1 MFKWRK
7 SKGVQASFNSQV
19 CSALREFWLSGG
31 SNHLYLSS
39 SKFLLH
45 PQRQCVHKLD
55 KAHGGCDVC
64 YQCTEC
70 RSFLYSLHSLHNPIF
85 FQGRISP
92 EKGAKSGFRWPRS
105 TEDQAL
111 QALPWLHCQLV
122 TNNNI
127 NNNNNFV
134 YSSTT
139 TILSTILDY
148 IQQPLSN
155 KPVGVYPANAHKTET
170 ILFLAISSI
179 SKEAKQRRLL
189 VVSD

>member
-1 MFKWRK
+1 MQDFNTKGMFKWRK

-70 RSFLYSLHSLHNPIF
+70 RSFLYSLPSLNNPSF
-85 FQGRISP
+85 FSREGFLLKKEPKVDSDGHEVLRIRPSKP
-92 EKGAKSGFRWPRS
+92 F
-105 TEDQAL
+105 
-111 QALPWLHCQLV
+111 
-122 TNNNI
+122 
-127 NNNNNFV
+127 
-134 YSSTT
+134 
-139 TILSTILDY
+139 LDC
-148 IQQPLSN
+148 IVN
-155 KPVGVYPANAHKTET
+155 
-170 ILFLAISSI
+170 
-179 SKEAKQRRLL
+179 
-189 VVSD
+189 